1 MLKERE
7 GALLIVCP
15 ALQGRAAKPRRTL
28 DVLGAALRINEGHL
42 LARRRRILTDRAAL
56 RAMGKI

>member
-15 ALQGRAAKPRRTL
+15 ASQGRAAKLRRTR

-42 LARRRRILTDRAAL
+42 LAQRRRILADRAAL
-56 RAMGKI
+56 GATGEI